1 MKRCHLLSF
10 LLIFL
15 LIFQLNNKWV
25 EASNIV
31 KVKFGSKELTYLL
44 KGKIIDQKSIDDP
57 KESLLT
63 REKLLLAFAKLS
75 NIESP
80 NTSLTESQNIQSIK
94 SYYINNL
101 PTNWLSDQNMKKIL
115 SFQDFCEFISA
126 IDGFPNLKKNDA
138 IQTLK
143 LKGLFTDSEYNTYFK
158 NGKITYSEVL
168 VLLFRWM
175 QLPLNQPQLE
185 PTYSYTTLNQVT
197 LKEGPSYNYPIVKT
211 IQKNALINILKITPK
226 VALVKTG
233 NSVGYIPTNTLSS
246 SNSDSVNLMYEI
258 NTDGLNVRS
267 GPSTSYPV
275 IQKINKA
282 TKVHGYSINKDW
294 LYLTDKNIKGYV
306 SIKYT
311 TKLTN
316 DPSKPPIDPSKP
328 SSNENDSKLVRKVI
342 VDTASLN
349 VRSDCSTSSL
359 VIGTVKKGEILV
371 VLKEIDGWLQIS
383 KNNTLGYVSKQYVK
397 DAKDMQVPNASTINI
412 AIDPG
417 HGGTDPGTSYN
428 GLVEKDIT
436 LQTAQY
442 IKESFLGSNVN
453 VILTRDSDQFIPLG
467 DRVKIAKN
475 NGAILFVS
483 IHVNSGSG
491 ENGGGTET
499 YYYGKD
505 GKNPMIQQSQNLA
518 KSIQTQLLMAWNSTD
533 RGTNHGNFQVIRDN
547 NLPAVLTELGFID
560 SQADR
565 LHLSSQLELQKAAKA
580 IHDGI
585 ILYLQNSGYQI
596 TN

>member
-1 MKRCHLLSF
+1 MKKCHLLSF

-15 LIFQLNNKWV
+15 LIFQLNNRWV

-63 REKLLLAFAKLS
+63 RERLLLAFAKLS
-75 NIESP
+75 NIEGS
-80 NTSLTESQNIQSIK
+80 NTSLTEPQIIQSIK
-94 SYYINNL
+94 SYYITIL
-101 PTNWLSDQNMKKIL
+101 PTNWLSDQNLKKVV
-115 SFQDFCEFISA
+115 SFQEFCEIISA

-143 LKGLFTDSEYNTYFK
+143 LKGLFTDSEYNTYFI
-158 NGKITYSEVL
+158 NGKLTYSEVI

-197 LKEGPSYNYPIVKT
+197 LKEGPSYTYPNVKT
-211 IQKNALINILKITPK
+211 IPKNTLLTILKITPK

-233 NSVGYIPTNTLSS
+233 NSVGYIPSNTLSS
-246 SNSDSVNLMYEI
+246 SNSVGVNQMYGI

-282 TKVHGYSINKDW
+282 TKVQGYSINNDW
-294 LYLTDKNIKGYV
+294 LYLSDKNLKGYI

-311 TKLTN
+311 TKLKN
-316 DPSKPPIDPSKP
+316 DPSKPP
-328 SSNENDSKLVRKVI
+328 SNQDDSKLVRKVI
-342 VDTASLN
+342 VDTTSLN
-349 VRSDCSTSSL
+349 VRSDSSTSSL
-359 VIGTVKKGEILV
+359 VIGSVKKGEILV

-383 KNNTLGYVSKQYVK
+383 KNNSIGFVSKQYVK
-397 DAKDMQVPNASTINI
+397 DLQVPNSSTINI
-412 AIDPG
+412 AIDAG

-436 LQTAQY
+436 LKTAQF

-565 LHLSSQLELQKAAKA
+565 LHLSSQLELHKAANA

-585 ILYLQNSGYQI
+585 IQYLQNSGYQI

>member
-1 MKRCHLLSF
+1 MKRCHLLSL

-15 LIFQLNNKWV
+15 LLFQLNNRWV

-31 KVKFGSKELTYLL
+31 KVKFGSKELTYLK

-63 REKLLLAFAKLS
+63 REGLLLAFAKLS
-75 NIESP
+75 NVDGS
-80 NTSLTESQNIQSIK
+80 NTSLSEPQIIQSIK
-94 SYYINNL
+94 SYYNTNL
-101 PTNWLSDQNMKKIL
+101 PTNWLSDQNMKKVV
-115 SFQDFCEFISA
+115 SFQEFCEFISA

-143 LKGLFTDSEYNTYFK
+143 LKGLFTDSEYNTYFV
-158 NGKITYSEVL
+158 NGKLTYSEVL
-168 VLLFRWM
+168 VILFRWI

-185 PTYSYTTLNQVT
+185 PTYTYTTLNQVSI
-197 LKEGPSYNYPIVKT
+197 KEGPSYNYPIVKT
-211 IQKNALINILKITPK
+211 IQKNSLINILKITPK
-226 VALVKTG
+226 VALIKTG
-233 NSVGYIPTNTLSS
+233 NSVGYIPSNKLGS
-246 SNSDSVNLMYEI
+246 SNSESVNQMYEI

-282 TKVHGYSINKDW
+282 TKVHGYSINNDW
-294 LYLTDKNIKGYV
+294 LYLTDKNLKGYL

-316 DPSKPPIDPSKP
+316 ETSKPTNDPSKQP
-328 SSNENDSKLVRKVI
+328 SSNQDDSKLVRKVI
-342 VDTASLN
+342 VDTTSLN
-349 VRSDCSTSSL
+349 VRSDSSTSSL
-359 VIGTVKKGEILV
+359 VIGSVKKGEILV
-371 VLKEIDGWLQIS
+371 VLKETDGWLQIS
-383 KNNTLGYVSKQYVK
+383 KNNTLGYVNKQYVK
-397 DAKDMQVPNASTINI
+397 DLQVPSTSPINI
-412 AIDPG
+412 AIDAG

-428 GLVEKDIT
+428 GLVEKNIT
-436 LQTAQY
+436 LKTAQF
-442 IKESFLGSNVN
+442 IKDSFLGSNVN

-518 KSIQTQLLMAWNSTD
+518 QSIQTQLLMAWNLTD

-547 NLPAVLTELGFID
+547 TIPAVLTELGFID

-565 LHLSSQLELQKAAKA
+565 LKLSSQLELQKAAKA

-585 ILYLQNSGYQI
+585 TRYLQNSGYQI

>member
-1 MKRCHLLSF
+1 MKRCQLLSF

-15 LIFQLNNKWV
+15 LLFQLNNRWV
-25 EASNIV
+25 EASNTV
-31 KVKFGSKELTYLL
+31 KAKFGSKELTYLM
-44 KGKIIDQKSIDDP
+44 KGKIIDQKSIDVK

-63 REKLLLAFAKLS
+63 REKLLLAFSNLS
-75 NIESP
+75 NIESQ
-80 NTSLTESQNIQSIK
+80 NTTLTDSQIKQSIK
-94 SYYINNL
+94 SYYITKL
-101 PTNWLSDQNMKKIL
+101 PTNWLSDQNMKKIV
-115 SFQDFCEFISA
+115 SFQEFCEFISS
-126 IDGFPNLKKNDA
+126 IDGYPNLKKNDA

-143 LKGLFTDSEYNTYFK
+143 LKGLFTDSEYKTYFL
-158 NGKITYSEVL
+158 NGQITYSEVL

-185 PTYSYTTLNQVT
+185 PTYSYPTLKQVT
-197 LKEGPSYNYPIVKT
+197 LKQGPSFNYPTVKA
-211 IQKNALINILKITPK
+211 IQKNTSLNVLKITPK
-226 VALVKTG
+226 VVLIKSE
-233 NSVGYIPTNTLSS
+233 NSVGYIPTNSLSA
-246 SNSDSVNLMYEI
+246 SNSVNTNQMYEI

-275 IQKINKA
+275 IQKIKKSA
-282 TKVHGYSINKDW
+282 KVNGYSINNDW
-294 LYLTDKNIKGYV
+294 LYVTDKDFKGYI
-306 SIKYT
+306 SKKYA
-311 TKLTN
+311 N
-316 DPSKPPIDPSKP
+316 
-328 SSNENDSKLVRKVI
+328 KLVDVPTQPQPPSNGDDTNIVKKVI
-342 VDTASLN
+342 VDASSLN
-349 VRSDCSTSSL
+349 IRADCSTSSL

-383 KNNTLGYVSKQYVK
+383 KNNTIGYINKQYVK
-397 DAKDMQVPNASTINI
+397 DFQNANASTINI

-417 HGGTDPGTSYN
+417 HGGNDPGTSYN
-428 GLVEKDIT
+428 GIVEKDIT
-436 LQTAQY
+436 LKTAQF

-483 IHVNSGSG
+483 VHVNSGSG
-491 ENGGGTET
+491 ANGGGTET

-505 GKNPMIQQSQNLA
+505 GKNPMIQQSQDLA

-533 RGTNHGNFQVIRDN
+533 RGINHGNFQVIRDN

-565 LHLSSQLELQKAAKA
+565 LKLSSQLELQNAAKA

-585 ILYLQNSGYQI
+585 VLYLQNSGYQV